1 MNTRKRQLTGFLFFL
16 PALIFFMGFVAY
28 PFVQTIWLSFRDY
41 NWFTH
46 KDVFI
51 GLKNYADLLASKQFL
66 NALGN
71 SVVYT
76 IFSLV
81 GQTLLAI
88 AFALLLNTKL
98 KAAGL
103 FRSLFILPWVLP
115 TVVTALAWQMMLHER
130 WGAITYY
137 LYTLGITPERVPFLA
152 NVNSALP
159 TVILV
164 NIWRG
169 YPLMMIS
176 FLSAL
181 QAIPQ
186 ELTEA
191 AIIDG
196 ASGFQRTIHITL
208 PMIRNALTTVV
219 LFRAIWVFN
228 FFDLTWQLTRGGP
241 ASSTELLPIMIYKSA
256 FGSYRFGEASAIAML
271 MFVVLLVLVAIYFRM
286 NRNAEEGLA

>member
-1 MNTRKRQLTGFLFFL
+1 MSIRKRQLTGFLFFL
-16 PALIFFMGFVAY
+16 PALIFFSSFVAY
-28 PFVQTIWLSFRDY
+28 PFVRTVYLSFRDF
-41 NWFTH
+41 NWFTK
-46 KDVFI
+46 KDAFI
-51 GLKNYADLLASKQFL
+51 GLQNYRDLLSSPQFL

-71 SVVYT
+71 SIIYSVV
-76 IFSLV
+76 SLA
-81 GQTLLAI
+81 GQAVLAI
-88 AFALLLNTKL
+88 IFALLLNTKL
-98 KAAGL
+98 HGSGL

-137 LYTLGITPERVPFLA
+137 LYTLGITAQRFPFLA
-152 NVNSALP
+152 TVSTALP

-196 ASGFQRTIHITL
+196 ASTFKRTIYITL
-208 PMIRNALTTVV
+208 PIIRNAIATII

-241 ASSTELLPIMIYKSA
+241 ASSTELLPILIYKSA

-271 MFVVLLVLVAIYFRM
+271 MFMVLLILVMVYFRM
-286 NRNAEEGLA
+286 NRSNEEELR